1 MGKKLAAQLGNSKWI
16 SKVDT
21 KISAS
26 GDSQMTTKWIK
37 HDLRYILNEIIYK
50 DILEKGYESILIG
63 VSKKRPMILKSL
75 DENARIIPTKI
86 TQTN

>member
-1 MGKKLAAQLGNSKWI
+1 MATPSGYQKWI
-16 SKVDT
+16 PKVDT
-21 KISAS
+21 KITAS
-26 GDSQMTTKWIK
+26 GDSQMTAKWIK